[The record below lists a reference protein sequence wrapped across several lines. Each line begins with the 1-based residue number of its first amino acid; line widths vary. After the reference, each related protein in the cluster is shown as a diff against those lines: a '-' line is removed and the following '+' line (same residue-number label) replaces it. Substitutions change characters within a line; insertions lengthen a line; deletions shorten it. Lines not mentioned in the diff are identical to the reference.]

1 MNYTFHEA
9 LKYVFDLFGK
19 TILQQGRLTNYLA
32 DCYMFEPFDE
42 KKMLCSIMDH
52 YYGKRIYQCLTHSPY
67 KKSFDTIITEIHQ
80 SHPEI
85 STEVLRYVS
94 HSLLYAWGKRKTIK
108 MPTPTI
114 LLPTAPRKK
123 KKKTILTQ
131 KKNLKQSSSKTIRTK
146 PKQQKCRTPITPI
159 TQSKPIS
166 IVWMLSAL
174 IGMFIL
180 LFLLS

>member
-9 LKYVFDLFGK
+9 LRYVFAVHGR

-42 KKMLCSIMDH
+42 KKMLCSVMDH

-67 KKSFDTIITEIHQ
+67 KKSFDTIITDIHQ

-85 STEVLRYVS
+85 STEALRYVS

-123 KKKTILTQ
+123 TIITL
-131 KKNLKQSSSKTIRTK
+131 KKNLKQSSSKTVRTK
-146 PKQQKCRTPITPI
+146 PKQQNSRIPL

-166 IVWMLSAL
+166 IVWMLSVL
-174 IGMFIL
+174 IGLFIL
-180 LFLLS
+180 LFLLSK